1 MLPYEFRAKEIDEH
15 QQEESI
21 AEPSSVEEE
30 RRHEE
35 TEDPEKKEDMTF
47 ENLKAEQENV
57 QMKSTRGKDVVIDDN
72 APPKMI
78 RTKDPEVGVSN
89 VSERKT
95 KSARRSKPTVKQ
107 LLDTYTTRKANNVF
121 SRLGDNKHPRSAS
134 RHGGHERRRGKSYVR
149 QLYFAKEPTY
159 WGDAPSVYTKFPP
172 WGCNHWEPYHTKP
185 IANFQLEYISQRRP
199 MLRPHLHEK
208 RVQFKHEIR
217 PRAFVIRGHEEPTL
231 GFFSPRGRRGVGDK
245 SYKGDRKFVWVPV
258 IPAELKASATV
269 VSKCRRSLN
278 GTDADHGLKPGGQ
291 KIAAGVIGVPQQQKA
306 SVLVQNE
313 VTLELSLENREDSIS
328 HAENIVMHNG
338 AKPGCTKKIAEKGTS
353 QNAFSK
359 HNVQTHSE
367 KVVVRPCTSDS
378 AQVSSYLCA
387 RSSRKLDA
395 DGLFNQQK
403 NNSAKDRQFV
413 PKTAIRHYRP
423 RNCDV
428 NEVGCGSVQGKP
440 GSTEAKR
447 AKNILVASS
456 CTNTNKKFESASIHA
471 VSASLCPKVVKSS
484 ANTSTPWC
492 DSTSRCGQKILA
504 SNVFD
509 EHRVFSA
516 KRGIF
521 TPQTVVCQYMS
532 RNSGGRMIKSVTHVT
547 KPGPRWCPTGLTPT
561 QKRRVQRLRA
571 SRIRGKRAVKELEKW
586 FSRDR
591 QMVPPKM
598 VWKKKGIV
606 ADKNTN
612 ADDMVAD
619 GISEIFRDAA
629 THMDVDQGG

>member
-1 MLPYEFRAKEIDEH
+1 
-15 QQEESI
+15 
-21 AEPSSVEEE
+21 
-30 RRHEE
+30 
-35 TEDPEKKEDMTF
+35 
-47 ENLKAEQENV
+47 
-57 QMKSTRGKDVVIDDN
+57 VI
-72 APPKMI
+72 
-78 RTKDPEVGVSN
+78 
-89 VSERKT
+89 
-95 KSARRSKPTVKQ
+95 
-107 LLDTYTTRKANNVF
+107 
-121 SRLGDNKHPRSAS
+121 
-134 RHGGHERRRGKSYVR
+134 
-149 QLYFAKEPTY
+149 
-159 WGDAPSVYTKFPP
+159 
-172 WGCNHWEPYHTKP
+172 C
-185 IANFQLEYISQRRP
+185 
-199 MLRPHLHEK
+199 
-208 RVQFKHEIR
+208 
-217 PRAFVIRGHEEPTL
+217 GHEEPTL
-231 GFFSPRGRRGVGDK
+231 GFLSSGERRGVDDK
-245 SYKGDRKFVWVPV
+245 SYKGGCKFVWVPV
-258 IPAELKASATV
+258 IHAELKASGTV
-269 VSKCRRSLN
+269 TSKSGRNLN
-278 GTDADHGLKPGGQ
+278 GTDADHGLKSGGS
-291 KIAAGVIGVPQQQKA
+291 KIADGVSGVPQQKKA
-306 SVLVQNE
+306 SDLVQNG
-313 VTLELSLENREDSIS
+313 VTLELSLENTEDSIS
-328 HAENIVMHNG
+328 HAENIVMH
-338 AKPGCTKKIAEKGTS
+338 
-353 QNAFSK
+353 
-359 HNVQTHSE
+359 
-367 KVVVRPCTSDS
+367 
-378 AQVSSYLCA
+378 
-387 RSSRKLDA
+387 

-447 AKNILVASS
+447 AKTILVASS

-471 VSASLCPKVVKSS
+471 VSASLYPKVVKSS

-521 TPQTVVCQYMS
+521 TPQTIVCQYMS
-532 RNSGGRMIKSVTHVT
+532 RNSGGRMIKSATPVT
-547 KPGPRWCPTGLTPT
+547 KPGPRWCPTGFTPT

-571 SRIRGKRAVKELEKW
+571 SRIRGKRAVKELKKW

-612 ADDMVAD
+612 ADMVAD